1 MGNPNHY
8 CIGEG
13 CWECEKLKKQDGS
26 AVALSAGLG
35 IDKRKLREKITEIVG
50 VRVYSM
56 REIMSG
62 KYPGEYDTSKW
73 REEYR
78 GKQNLPPYVIELNHF
93 KTEVDE
99 FTAMIMQAVADA

>member
-1 MGNPNHY
+1 MKETTKINLRNHAFSDQHKNETTGN
-8 CIGEG
+8 
-13 CWECEKLKKQDGS
+13 KS
-26 AVALSAGLG
+26 ASVTGLG
-35 IDKRKLREKITEIVG
+35 IDKLKLREKITEIVG

-62 KYPGEYDTSKW
+62 KYPGEYDITKW
-73 REEYR
+73 REEYI

-93 KTEVDE
+93 RTEVDE